1 MLKIIGIDHLV
12 LRTDQPHEL
21 IAFYS
26 DVLGCKLERTLEPEV
41 GLYQLRAG
49 NALIDIVPVASELG
63 RKGGGPP
70 TTLNNN
76 LDHLCLQLED
86 IPLDDLLLYLKQHDV
101 EIGDVAERYG
111 ATGMGESVYI
121 YDPDGNVVE
130 LKPIK

>member
-76 LDHLCLQLED
+76 LDHLCLQIED